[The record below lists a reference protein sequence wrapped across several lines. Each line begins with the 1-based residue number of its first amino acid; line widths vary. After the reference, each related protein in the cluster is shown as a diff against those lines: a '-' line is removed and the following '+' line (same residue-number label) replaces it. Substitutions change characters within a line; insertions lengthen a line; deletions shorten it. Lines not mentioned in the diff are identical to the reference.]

1 MQVPNTILAPTYS
14 YLSELLFPIQVLL
27 CIPIQNKSL
36 KKAIYFKAI
45 KLELLDVLLDC
56 FLG

>member
-1 MQVPNTILAPTYS
+1 MQVPNTILAPTHS
-14 YLSELLFPIQVLL
+14 YCSELFFPVQVLL

-45 KLELLDVLLDC
+45 KLELLHILLGC